1 MAHFV
6 RAGSDLETQGR
17 FVLFVGFGCRWCSQ
31 LVPLCFRP
39 DRFVI
44 CKHTHM
50 FKPTEPGGRMELKFT
65 LQSGGDKIGK
75 TLSKNALYACQPT
88 CVL

>member
-17 FVLFVGFGCRWCSQ
+17 FLLFVGFGCPWGSQ

-39 DRFVI
+39 DKFVI

-50 FKPTEPGGRMELKFT
+50 FKPT
-65 LQSGGDKIGK
+65 
-75 TLSKNALYACQPT
+75 
-88 CVL
+88 

>member
-17 FVLFVGFGCRWCSQ
+17 FVLFVGFGWWCSQ

-50 FKPTEPGGRMELKFT
+50 FKPT
-65 LQSGGDKIGK
+65 
-75 TLSKNALYACQPT
+75 
-88 CVL
+88 